1 MPFHRAWY
9 DHKTGQS
16 PNSPREQVKYPIQ
29 REKATTSLFLFF
41 FHHHQRL
48 VETLTGTL
56 AKKKRE
62 DRVKQTF
69 ARLNSLNGRL
79 TVLSACRSDEKRDII
94 IIVVMESRP
103 NPNVS
108 SHLCSAEILLE
119 IVSAFL
125 HLIISYAEKR
135 VGMAVCHLFKYGGS
149 SCPSPPSCWW
159 GRLESSSSFPSFFL
173 YLYST
178 VNAIVSLSLSLVNA
192 LRYMPCPSL

>member
-1 MPFHRAWY
+1 MASESGCPIEMHKIDIEKCDEMYDAECTGEKFMPFHRAWY

-29 REKATTSLFLFF
+29 REKATTSLFLFFF

-79 TVLSACRSDEKRDII
+79 TVLSACRNYYRTKR
-94 IIVVMESRP
+94 ET
-103 NPNVS
+103 
-108 SHLCSAEILLE
+108 
-119 IVSAFL
+119 
-125 HLIISYAEKR
+125 
-135 VGMAVCHLFKYGGS
+135 
-149 SCPSPPSCWW
+149 
-159 GRLESSSSFPSFFL
+159 SSSSS
-173 YLYST
+173 
-178 VNAIVSLSLSLVNA
+178 
-192 LRYMPCPSL
+192 

>member
-1 MPFHRAWY
+1 MHRRKVHAFPPCLVRPQNGTKSQQPPGAGKIS
-9 DHKTGQS
+9 DTK
-16 PNSPREQVKYPIQ
+16 RESNNF
-29 REKATTSLFLFF
+29 SLSVFF

-94 IIVVMESRP
+94 VVVVMESRP

-159 GRLESSSSFPSFFL
+159 GRLESSSSFSSFF
-173 YLYST
+173 YICT
-178 VNAIVSLSLSLVNA
+178 
-192 LRYMPCPSL
+192 RR